1 MNAFKSRK
9 NVTFSPHKTISIPK
23 AKSRHCPIKF
33 TRVNSST
40 QSLPQ
45 FITVHRRS
53 KAKRKGK
60 RRTKVI
66 VNSRKAETGGRGPVL
81 VKGHFTD
88 SKNGEDVY
96 SLYPD

>member
-9 NVTFSPHKTISIPK
+9 NVTFSPTKPLMLTK

-33 TRVNSST
+33 ICVSSSL

-53 KAKRKGK
+53 KAKRKG

-66 VNSRKAETGGRGPVL
+66 VNSGKAET
-81 VKGHFTD
+81 
-88 SKNGEDVY
+88 
-96 SLYPD
+96 